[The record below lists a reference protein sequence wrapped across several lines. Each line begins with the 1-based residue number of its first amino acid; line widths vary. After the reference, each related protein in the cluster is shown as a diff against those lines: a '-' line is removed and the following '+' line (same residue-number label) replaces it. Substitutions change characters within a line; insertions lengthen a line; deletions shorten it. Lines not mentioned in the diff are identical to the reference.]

1 MLRNEKGFT
10 LLEIIASMAILAT
23 AILTLVQMFS
33 GSLKQGVQADRYLT
47 GVYLAQSKLSQLEL
61 ENFNAET
68 SGLFEKNLEGAF
80 ENQEGYYWQSQ
91 ILPYESS
98 LDNQE
103 SRIQVRKIVLR
114 VYWNDKGQEKE
125 VQLVT
130 LKTLGET
137 HSATPTQLGSSS
149 QAISPTLKAPDRPK
163 IKNLN
168 PSGSP

>member
-1 MLRNEKGFT
+1 MFRNEKGFT
-10 LLEIIASMAILAT
+10 LLEIIASLAILAT
-23 AILTLVQMFS
+23 VFLTLVQMFS
-33 GSLKQGVQADRYLT
+33 GSLKLGVQADRYLT

-61 ENFNAET
+61 ENFNAEI
-68 SGLFEKNLEGAF
+68 SGLFKNQEGTF

-103 SRIQVRKIVLR
+103 SRIQVQKIVLR

-149 QAISPTLKAPDRPK
+149 QAISPTLKAPERPK
-163 IKNLN
+163 INNLN
-168 PSGSP
+168 PSRSP

>member
-1 MLRNEKGFT
+1 MFHNEKGFT
-10 LLEIIASMAILAT
+10 LLEIIVSLTILAVG
-23 AILTLVQMFS
+23 ILTLVHMFS

-47 GVYLAQSKLSQLEL
+47 GVYLAQSKLSQLEV
-61 ENFNAET
+61 ENFSAAR
-68 SGLFEKNLEGAF
+68 SGLFINQEGTF
-80 ENQEGYYWQSQ
+80 KNQEGYYWQSE

-103 SRIQVRKIVLR
+103 SRIQVTKIVLR
-114 VYWNDKGQEKE
+114 VFWNDKGQEKE

-137 HSATPTQLGSSS
+137 HSATPTQLDPS
-149 QAISPTLKAPDRPK
+149 ISLTPKAPEKPK

>member
-10 LLEIIASMAILAT
+10 LLEIIASLAILAT
-23 AILTLVQMFS
+23 GILALVQMVS

-61 ENFNAET
+61 ENFNAEL
-68 SGLFEKNLEGAF
+68 SGLFQKNQKGTF

-98 LDNQE
+98 LDNNE
-103 SRIQVRKIVLR
+103 SRIQVQKIILR

-125 VQLVT
+125 VRLVT
-130 LKTLGET
+130 LKTVGET

-149 QAISPTLKAPDRPK
+149 QAISPPPKAPERPK